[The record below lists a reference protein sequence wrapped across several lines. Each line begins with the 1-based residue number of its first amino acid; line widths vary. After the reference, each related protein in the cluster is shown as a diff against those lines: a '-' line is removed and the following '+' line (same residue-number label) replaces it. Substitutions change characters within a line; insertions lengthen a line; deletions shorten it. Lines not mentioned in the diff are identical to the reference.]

1 MDCLRTAIRQGAAE
15 VTCVYRR
22 DEENMPG
29 SRREVKNAKEEGVNF
44 RFNCQPSAIET
55 DATGNACGVRVLTTR
70 LGDADSSGR
79 RQIETDDNS
88 AFVIDADAVI
98 IAFGFRPHAMPWLD
112 ALSVTRDQQGRISA
126 PAQATYP
133 FETSVSGIFAGGDV
147 VRGSDL
153 VVTAIAEG
161 RRAAESILD
170 YLHV

>member
-1 MDCLRTAIRQGAAE
+1 
-15 VTCVYRR
+15 
-22 DEENMPG
+22 MPG

-98 IAFGFRPHAMPWLD
+98 IAFGFPAARDAVAGRSQCHTGSAGPDQRPGTGN
-112 ALSVTRDQQGRISA
+112 LSV
-126 PAQATYP
+126 
-133 FETSVSGIFAGGDV
+133 
-147 VRGSDL
+147 
-153 VVTAIAEG
+153 
-161 RRAAESILD
+161 
-170 YLHV
+170 